1 MTVQLAEDVQTY
13 LVRTSTQASRLGK
26 VAVNDP
32 SFVSQLRAG
41 LICGPKREAK
51 MRACMAQYPE
61 GVPATAAPPPRVR
74 AVKSRGR
81 NDVGG
86 SIERF
91 NGKPTGPAPFVPI
104 AAIAREDAP
113 LARQISL
120 EADRLGRPVAGLLS
134 ELVGLGWRC
143 YVEDAR
149 EDAA

>member
-1 MTVQLAEDVQTY
+1 MTAQLAHDVQTY
-13 LVRTSTQASRLGK
+13 LTRTSTQPARLGR

-51 MRACMAQYPE
+51 MRACMAQYPK
-61 GVPATAAPPPRVR
+61 GIPASAGPPPRVR
-74 AVKSRGR
+74 AVRSRGK

-86 SIERF
+86 SVERF

-104 AAIAREDAP
+104 ATIAREDAP

-149 EDAA
+149 ESTS

>member
-1 MTVQLAEDVQTY
+1 MTDQLAADVQAY
-13 LVRTSTQASRLGK
+13 LRQTDTPAARLGK

-32 SFVSQLRAG
+32 SIVSQLRAG

-51 MRACMAQYPE
+51 VRACMAQYPK
-61 GVPATAAPPPRVR
+61 GIPASAGPPPRVR
-74 AVKSRGR
+74 AVRPRERK
-81 NDVGG
+81 DVGVPAQ
-86 SIERF
+86 RF

-104 AAIAREDAP
+104 TAIARDDAP

-149 EDAA
+149 ESGS

>member
-1 MTVQLAEDVQTY
+1 MTVQLAHDVQVY
-13 LVRTSTQASRLGK
+13 LTRTSTQASRLGK

-32 SFVSQLRAG
+32 AFVSQLRG
-41 LICGPKREAK
+41 GMLCGPRREAK
-51 MRACMAQYPE
+51 VRACMAQYPD
-61 GVPATAAPPPRVR
+61 GVPASANPPARVR
-74 AVKSRGR
+74 GVRPRSKK
-81 NDVGG
+81 DVGMPVQ
-86 SIERF
+86 RF
-91 NGKPTGPAPFVPI
+91 NAKPTGPAPFVPI
-104 AAIAREDAP
+104 AAVARDDVP

>member
-1 MTVQLAEDVQTY
+1 MTVQLAHDVQVY
-13 LVRTSTQASRLGK
+13 LRQTSTPASRLGK

-32 SFVSQLRAG
+32 SLVSQLRAG
-41 LICGPKREAK
+41 MPCGPRREAK
-51 MRACMAQYPE
+51 VRGCMAQYPK
-61 GVPATAAPPPRVR
+61 GVPASAGPPPRVR

-149 EDAA
+149 ESAS

>member
-1 MTVQLAEDVQTY
+1 MTVQLAHDVQVY
-13 LVRTSTQASRLGK
+13 LTRTSTQASRIGK
-26 VAVNDP
+26 VAVNDA
-32 SFVSQLRAG
+32 SFVSQLRG
-41 LICGPKREAK
+41 GMPCGPRREAK
-51 MRACMAQYPE
+51 VRACMDQYPKGIPASAKPPARVRSVRPRE
-61 GVPATAAPPPRVR
+61 KKDVGVPAQ
-74 AVKSRGR
+74 
-81 NDVGG
+81 
-86 SIERF
+86 RF